1 MPPAAGP
8 CCRAGRGAHLCWP
21 RPPFHHTVW
30 DQKGA
35 GLCELRM
42 PGRRALRASGFC
54 REMSGPRRQD
64 LSSCG
69 GCAKAEAA
77 SRPRAKG
84 LDTPHTPLWR
94 GWPCSTPADRGG
106 LVSGPWFWPK
116 FQQRGLGSGTGKSA
130 LAPQRPGK
138 VAVPLP
144 RPPVPPPPALRGAR
158 GGRHG
163 RSASRRRPGGDC
175 GRIPLRPAGRPS
187 PTPGSASAPA
197 TPWVPLD
204 FPALS
209 PPCPQ
214 S

>member
-30 DQKGA
+30 DQNGA

-54 REMSGPRRQD
+54 REVSGPRRQD

-144 RPPVPPPPALRGAR
+144 RPPVPPPPPPSAELEGGGTDAAPLEGAR
-158 GGRHG
+158 GVTAGE
-163 RSASRRRPGGDC
+163 SLSDPQGD
-175 GRIPLRPAGRPS
+175 PLRPRARP
-187 PTPGSASAPA
+187 PP
-197 TPWVPLD
+197 PLRLG
-204 FPALS
+204 FP
-209 PPCPQ
+209 
-214 S
+214 